1 MDVSDSPKFLRVT
14 SVVALGVSLFSFPT
28 VLSSNDQESL
38 ESFYG
43 GGIIGIMALVV
54 YLRTKRQIKPIYDRW
69 VHQHGTDPDK
79 WPVPVKSE

>member
-1 MDVSDSPKFLRVT
+1 MGVSDSPKFLRVT

-79 WPVPVKSE
+79 